1 MSLVPRIGSCPSHLN
16 NASISP
22 FSTRDNS
29 TTMAPIDDAIADFDS
44 REPGDDVTLK
54 EIAERHGVDRLTL
67 GRRCKGVTGPRQDG
81 YAAQQKFSPQQGEGL
96 VRYIGELTAR
106 GLPPTRAMIRNFASN
121 ISKKHTGDA
130 WITRFIRRNRDH
142 LNSRWS
148 AGMNVSR
155 LKADSKRKY
164 GLYFDLLHHKI
175 NQYNVQPHNIYNMD
189 EKGFM
194 ISVTG
199 RSKRVFSRLQWE
211 SKQIR
216 ASLQDGSREW
226 VTVVAAVCS
235 DGSTLPPSLIY
246 SSANSTLQASWVDGI
261 EAEKHDVFVSS
272 TPSGW
277 TNNDVGLAWLEQ
289 VFQH

>member
-1 MSLVPRIGSCPSHLN
+1 
-16 NASISP
+16 
-22 FSTRDNS
+22 
-29 TTMAPIDDAIADFDS
+29 
-44 REPGDDVTLK
+44 
-54 EIAERHGVDRLTL
+54 
-67 GRRCKGVTGPRQDG
+67 
-81 YAAQQKFSPQQGEGL
+81 
-96 VRYIGELTAR
+96 
-106 GLPPTRAMIRNFASN
+106 
-121 ISKKHTGDA
+121 
-130 WITRFIRRNRDH
+130 
-142 LNSRWS
+142 
-148 AGMNVSR
+148 
-155 LKADSKRKY
+155 
-164 GLYFDLLHHKI
+164 
-175 NQYNVQPHNIYNMD
+175 MD
-189 EKGFM
+189 KKGFM